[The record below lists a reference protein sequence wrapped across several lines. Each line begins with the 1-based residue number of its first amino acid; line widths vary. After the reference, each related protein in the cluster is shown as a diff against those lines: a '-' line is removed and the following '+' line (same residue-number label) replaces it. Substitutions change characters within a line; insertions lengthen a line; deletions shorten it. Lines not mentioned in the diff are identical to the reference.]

1 MSPAGQAVP
10 DPHAA
15 ALAAARPDAR
25 RRTTQIFFASTLY
38 GVATLA
44 AALDADRFGPADRRV
59 LLIANNAATPETT
72 PSVDTMPGFDRLRS
86 RFDDVLSWNEAI
98 SPFHPGSWSPRGD
111 DLPLWQRY
119 LRLAWDLGDDNIELA
134 VESIQ
139 VNPALALT
147 QIFTGAPVDVY
158 ADGLMSYGPTRNKI
172 DPLVGT
178 RVRRLLHLDLVPG
191 LKPLL
196 LTEFAVEPELVPT
209 DTFLKVL
216 GELADSE
223 AESGSLDALSRIAEP
238 ALLLGQYLSA
248 LNILDPEE
256 EEDLHARMLRGA
268 AALGHR
274 QVVFKPHPTAPARWS
289 RQLEQEAERLGV
301 QLTVLDTPVLAE
313 VLYQRMR
320 PALVVGCF
328 STALLTASAFYDL
341 PVARIGTETLLERLK
356 PYENSNRIP
365 VTLVDALLPELGD
378 REAVSGRR
386 KEPDAAALSGLVR
399 AVGFAMQPKIYPS
412 LRPATER
419 YLAAH
424 LNERTWRYFKKR
436 RLTALALPGGIPVQL
451 AFIPRNAAVRKVARR
466 ARSIKRAALG

>member
-1 MSPAGQAVP
+1 MGDPVR

-72 PSVDTMPGFDRLRS
+72 PSVDTMPGFERLRS
-86 RFDDVLSWNEAI
+86 RFDDVLSWNAAI
-98 SPFHPGSWSPRGD
+98 SPFHPGAWSPRGD

-119 LRLAWDLGDDNIELA
+119 LRLAWDLGDDNVELA

-139 VNPALALT
+139 VHPALALA

-191 LKPLL
+191 LKPML
-196 LTEFAVEPELVPT
+196 LTEFGVEPEVVPT
-209 DTFLKVL
+209 DIFLKVL
-216 GELADSE
+216 GELAAGPEST
-223 AESGSLDALSRIAEP
+223 AESGAPDALPQVEGP

-248 LNILDPEE
+248 LNILTAEE

-268 AALGHR
+268 AALGHTR
-274 QVVFKPHPTAPARWS
+274 VVFKPHPTAPARWS

-301 QLTVLDTPVLAE
+301 ELTVLESPVLAE

-365 VTLVDALLPELGD
+365 VTLVDALLPDLGD
-378 REAVSGRR
+378 RAAVTGDRR
-386 KEPDAAALSGLVR
+386 EPDLAALSALVR

-424 LNERTWRYFKKR
+424 LNDRTFRYFKKR

>member
-1 MSPAGQAVP
+1 M
-10 DPHAA
+10 
-15 ALAAARPDAR
+15 
-25 RRTTQIFFASTLY
+25 Y

-72 PSVDTMPGFDRLRS
+72 PSVDTMPGFERLRG

-98 SPFHPGSWSPRGD
+98 SPFHPGGWSPRGD

-119 LRLAWDLGDDNIELA
+119 LRLAWGLGDDRVELA

-139 VNPALALT
+139 VNPALALAR
-147 QIFTGAPVDVY
+147 IFTGAPVDVY

-196 LTEFAVEPELVPT
+196 LTEFDVEPELVPT
-209 DTFLKVL
+209 EVFLKVL
-216 GELADSE
+216 AELADDQE
-223 AESGSLDALSRIAEP
+223 ESAPADALPRIEEP

-248 LNILDPEE
+248 LNILTAEE
-256 EEDLHARMLRGA
+256 EEELHARMLRGA
-268 AALGHR
+268 AALGHTR
-274 QVVFKPHPTAPARWS
+274 VVFKPHPTAPARWS
-289 RQLEQEAERLGV
+289 RELEKEAERIGV
-301 QLTVLDTPVLAE
+301 ELTVLDTPVLAE

-328 STALLTASAFYDL
+328 STALLTASVFYDL

-365 VTLVDALLPELGD
+365 VTLADALLPDLSD
-378 REAVSGRR
+378 RAAVTGSGRG
-386 KEPDAAALSGLVR
+386 EPDLPALTALVR
-399 AVGFAMQPKIYPS
+399 AVGFAMQPKIYPN

-419 YLAAH
+419 YLATH
-424 LNERTWRYFKKR
+424 LNDTTWRYFKRR